1 MSDDNNQRIAL
12 EFDVFARLVK
22 YGNETLK
29 KAPEPPLLAYPYFP
43 RDANRP
49 VGSRRRRMKRSKDEV
64 DIACPEIA
72 HWGLG

>member
-29 KAPEPPLLAYPYFP
+29 RL
-43 RDANRP
+43 NRP
-49 VGSRRRRMKRSKDEV
+49 S
-64 DIACPEIA
+64 
-72 HWGLG
+72 